1 MVTTAVQ
8 NAVPRQQLGTATAAG
23 VMFRQIGGSL
33 GVAVFGALF
42 SAGIATAM
50 ARAGLDLPAEFEIGP
65 DSVAQLA
72 PAVQAVIGTAVAS
85 ALHPIF
91 WIVSALG
98 AMGFVMALRLE
109 EIPLANRMVPRG
121 E

>member
-1 MVTTAVQ
+1 M
-8 NAVPRQQLGTATAAG
+8 NARPPQVPNQLADL
-23 VMFRQIGGSL
+23 VEL
-33 GVAVFGALF
+33 PVALHR
-42 SAGIATAM
+42 
-50 ARAGLDLPAEFEIGP
+50 RAECETGP
-65 DSVAQLA
+65 HSVAQPA
-72 PAVQAVIGTAVAS
+72 RAVQAVTAPAVAS

-98 AMGFVMALRLE
+98 AMGFVMPLRLE